1 MAVRG
6 ESEFLNL
13 PFAEKL
19 EFLYGL
25 PARQKRDLILSAPEA
40 ERLVQSFSPET
51 LFYTVKEI
59 GSADSGD
66 LLSLAVPEQIQGL
79 FDLDCWT
86 RDRPNLERMREWVEA
101 LTEGGRKRMAEGLMG
116 LDMEM
121 MALLLRQYFRVHR
134 LDDPLTAAD
143 VPSDRFVQFD
153 EHYLIEF
160 QRHDAILQPLVDF
173 LEEVFERDYTYFTAL
188 MEEVYWS
195 VEAELEE
202 EAYQFR
208 RARLSDRGFPDF
220 FDAQDVFAYLNPRE
234 FLKIRAAHSAPA
246 RDNQVREDELLPHGV
261 APVIPD
267 TDLSLFNTALTAGF
281 AAQGQRQLRSE
292 MALVSNQVLVASA
305 VDFGN
310 LEAVRVAV
318 EMTHH
323 YLNLGLEHLAGGD
336 LDTAIEHL
344 RATHLKLLFRLGV
357 SLTIDLRK
365 RAEEVTARLG
375 LDPAHGRDIAYLD
388 SPYREALGGFL
399 ERRPRFFGGLDAG
412 GSVTMRDFVSMR
424 DLHLAYATLDQ
435 IETIRELF
443 TKLLAIEI
451 ASAAFRAE
459 TAGREVRL
467 GQILITA
474 LARAAL
480 ERDTGHRLTPAP
492 IEASRLGELYAA
504 IMTPGGRPARLTDD
518 FRQMVEATMTARLD
532 ATARAR
538 AAAFVGSCLSVLE
551 EDLAELDPRAIDP
564 RFLRSLLVRR
574 G

>member
-1 MAVRG
+1 MPSIRQ
-6 ESEFLNL
+6 EEFLSL
-13 PFAEKL
+13 PFKAKL

-86 RDRPNLERMREWVEA
+86 RDRPNLDRMREWIEA
-101 LTEGGRKRMAEGLMG
+101 LTEAGRQRMAEGLMG

-121 MALLLRQYFRVHR
+121 LALLLRQYFRVHR

-143 VPSDRFVQFD
+143 VPSDRFLQFD
-153 EHYLIEF
+153 EHYIIEF
-160 QRHDAILQPLVDF
+160 QHHDAILQPLVDF
-173 LEEVFERDYTYFTAL
+173 LEEVFERDYTYFATL
-188 MEEVYWS
+188 MEEIYWS
-195 VEAELEE
+195 VETELEE

-208 RARLSDRGFPDF
+208 RARLNDRGFPDF
-220 FDAQDVFAYLNPRE
+220 FEAQDVFAYVNPHD
-234 FLKIRAAHSAPA
+234 FLKIRAGYTAPTRA
-246 RDNQVREDELLPHGV
+246 DLLRDDEVVPHQM
-261 APVIPD
+261 APVLAD
-267 TDLSLFNTALTAGF
+267 TDLSLFNTALMAGF

-305 VDFGN
+305 VDFGD

-323 YLNLGLEHLAGGD
+323 YLNLGLENLAGGE
-336 LDTAIEHL
+336 LNNAIEHL
-344 RATHLKLLFRLGV
+344 RDTHLKLLFRLGV

-365 RAEEVTARLG
+365 RAEQITAALG
-375 LDPAHGRDIAYLD
+375 LDPARVKEISYLD
-388 SPYREALGGFL
+388 SPYREALAGFL
-399 ERRPRFFGGLDAG
+399 ERRPRFFEGLSG
-412 GSVTMRDFVSMR
+412 NGSVAMRDFGAMR
-424 DLHLAYATLDQ
+424 DVHLGHAVLDQ
-435 IETIRELF
+435 IEAMRDLF
-443 TKLLAIEI
+443 QSLLAINI
-451 ASAAFRAE
+451 AAPAFRAE
-459 TAGREVRL
+459 TAGREIRL

-474 LARAAL
+474 FARAAID
-480 ERDTGHRLTPAP
+480 RKPDQRLTPAP
-492 IEASRLGELYAA
+492 IEASRLGELYMA
-504 IMTPGGRPARLTDD
+504 IMTPGGRPARLTEGFRRQVETALAARMD
-518 FRQMVEATMTARLD
+518 FP
-532 ATARAR
+532 ARAR
-538 AAAFVGSCLSVLE
+538 SAGFVASCLSVLE

-564 RFLRSLLVRR
+564 RFLRSLLIRR

>member
-1 MAVRG
+1 MPSTRQ
-6 ESEFLNL
+6 EEFLSL
-13 PFAEKL
+13 PFKAKL

-86 RDRPNLERMREWVEA
+86 RDHLNLDRMREWIEA
-101 LTEGGRKRMAEGLMG
+101 LTESGRTRMAEGLMG

-121 MALLLRQYFRVHR
+121 MALLLRQYFRVQR

-143 VPSDRFVQFD
+143 VPSGRFVQFD
-153 EHYLIEF
+153 EHYIIEF
-160 QRHDAILQPLVDF
+160 QHHDAILQPLVDF

-188 MEEVYWS
+188 MEEIYWS
-195 VEAELEE
+195 EEAELEE

-208 RARLSDRGFPDF
+208 RARLNDRGFPDF
-220 FDAQDVFAYLNPRE
+220 FEAQDVFAYVNPHD
-234 FLKIRAAHSAPA
+234 FLKIRAGYPAPTRA
-246 RDNQVREDELLPHGV
+246 DLLRDDELVPHEM
-261 APVIPD
+261 APVAAGI
-267 TDLSLFNTALTAGF
+267 DLSLFNTALMAGF

-305 VDFGN
+305 VDFGD

-323 YLNLGLEHLAGGD
+323 YLNLGLEHLAAGD
-336 LDTAIEHL
+336 LNNAIEHL
-344 RATHLKLLFRLGV
+344 RDTHLKLLFRLGV

-365 RAEEVTARLG
+365 RAEQVTAALG
-375 LDPAHGRDIAYLD
+375 LDPARAREIAYLD
-388 SPYREALGGFL
+388 SPYREALAGLL
-399 ERRPRFFGGLDAG
+399 ERRPRFFGGLDG
-412 GSVTMRDFVSMR
+412 DGSVAMRDFGAMR
-424 DLHLAYATLDQ
+424 DLHLCHAALDR
-435 IETIRELF
+435 IEAMRELF
-443 TKLLAIEI
+443 HALLAIDI
-451 ASAAFRAE
+451 AAPAFRAG
-459 TAGREVRL
+459 TAGREIRL

-474 LARAAL
+474 FARAAL
-480 ERDTGHRLTPAP
+480 DRKPDHRLTPAP
-492 IEASRLGELYAA
+492 IEASRLGELYMA
-504 IMTPGGRPARLTDD
+504 IMTPGGRPARLTEG
-518 FRQMVEATMTARLD
+518 FRRQVDTALAARMD
-532 ATARAR
+532 AGARAR
-538 AAAFVGSCLSVLE
+538 AADFVASCLSVLE

-564 RFLRSLLVRR
+564 RFLRSLLIRR

>member
-1 MAVRG
+1 MSSTRQQ
-6 ESEFLNL
+6 EFLSL
-13 PFAEKL
+13 PFKAKL

-86 RDRPNLERMREWVEA
+86 RDRPNLDRMREWIEA
-101 LTEGGRKRMAEGLMG
+101 LTEAGRKRMTEGLMG

-153 EHYLIEF
+153 EHYIIEF
-160 QRHDAILQPLVDF
+160 QHHDAILQPLVDF
-173 LEEVFERDYTYFTAL
+173 LEEVFERDYTYFATL
-188 MEEVYWS
+188 MEEIYWS
-195 VEAELEE
+195 GEAELEE

-208 RARLSDRGFPDF
+208 RARLNDRGFPDF
-220 FDAQDVFAYLNPRE
+220 FEAQDVFAYVNPQD
-234 FLKIRAAHSAPA
+234 FLKIRAGYAAPTRA
-246 RDNQVREDELLPHGV
+246 DLMRDDELVPHGM
-261 APVIPD
+261 APVSAD
-267 TDLSLFNTALTAGF
+267 TDLSLFNTALMAGF
-281 AAQGQRQLRSE
+281 AAHGQRQLRSE

-305 VDFGN
+305 VDFGD

-318 EMTHH
+318 ERTHH

-336 LDTAIEHL
+336 LNNAIEHL
-344 RATHLKLLFRLGV
+344 RDTHLKLLFRLGV

-365 RAEEVTARLG
+365 RAEQVTAALG
-375 LDPAHGRDIAYLD
+375 LDPARAREIAYLD

-399 ERRPRFFGGLDAG
+399 ERRPRFFAGLEEQGA
-412 GSVTMRDFVSMR
+412 VVMRDFAAMR
-424 DLHLAYATLDQ
+424 DLHLGYAVIDQ
-435 IETIRELF
+435 IEAIRDLF
-443 TKLLAIEI
+443 RELLAINI
-451 ASAAFRAE
+451 AAPAFRAE
-459 TAGREVRL
+459 TAGREIRL

-474 LARAAL
+474 FARAAL
-480 ERDTGHRLTPAP
+480 DRKTDHRLTPAP

-504 IMTPGGRPARLTDD
+504 IMTPGGRPARLTEG
-518 FRQMVEATMTARLD
+518 FRRLVDAALVARLD
-532 ATARAR
+532 ETARAR
-538 AAAFVGSCLSVLE
+538 SAGFVASCLSVLE

-564 RFLRSLLVRR
+564 RFLRSLLIRR

>member
-1 MAVRG
+1 MPSPRQ
-6 ESEFLNL
+6 EEFLSL
-13 PFAEKL
+13 PFKAKL

-66 LLSLAVPEQIQGL
+66 LLSLAIPEQIQGL

-86 RDRPNLERMREWVEA
+86 RDRPNLDRMREWIEA
-101 LTEGGRKRMAEGLMG
+101 LTEGGRKRMTEGLMG

-153 EHYLIEF
+153 EHYIIEF

-188 MEEVYWS
+188 MEEIYWS

-208 RARLSDRGFPDF
+208 RARLNDRGFPDF
-220 FDAQDVFAYLNPRE
+220 FEAQDVFAYINPRD
-234 FLKIRAAHSAPA
+234 FLKIRAGYDAPTRA
-246 RDNQVREDELLPHGV
+246 DLLRDDELVPHGM
-261 APVIPD
+261 APVPSD
-267 TDLSLFNTALTAGF
+267 TDLSLFNTALMAGF

-292 MALVSNQVLVASA
+292 MALVSNEVLVASA
-305 VDFGN
+305 VDFGD
-310 LEAVRVAV
+310 LDAVRVAV
-318 EMTHH
+318 ERTHH
-323 YLNLGLEHLAGGD
+323 YLNLGLEYLAAGD
-336 LDTAIEHL
+336 LNNAIEHL
-344 RATHLKLLFRLGV
+344 RDTHLKLLFRLGV

-365 RAEEVTARLG
+365 RAEQVTAALG
-375 LDPAHGRDIAYLD
+375 LDHARGREIAYLD
-388 SPYREALGGFL
+388 SPYREALDGFL
-399 ERRPRFFGGLDAG
+399 ERRPRFFGGLEG
-412 GSVTMRDFVSMR
+412 QGSVALRDFAAMR
-424 DLHLAYATLDQ
+424 DLHLSHAALDQ
-435 IETIRELF
+435 IEAMRELF
-443 TKLLAIEI
+443 GTLLGINI
-451 ASAAFRAE
+451 ASPAFRAE
-459 TAGREVRL
+459 TAGREIRL

-474 LARAAL
+474 FARAAL
-480 ERDTGHRLTPAP
+480 DRKSDQGLTPTP
-492 IEASRLGELYAA
+492 IEASRLGEVYMA
-504 IMTPGGRPARLTDD
+504 IMTGGGRPARLTEG
-518 FRQMVEATMTARLD
+518 FRVMVDAALSARMD
-532 ATARAR
+532 EKARSR
-538 AAAFVGSCLSVLE
+538 SAAFVASCLSVLE

-564 RFLRSLLVRR
+564 RFLRSLLIRR

>member
-1 MAVRG
+1 MTSARQA
-6 ESEFLNL
+6 EFLSL
-13 PFAEKL
+13 PFKAKL

-25 PARQKRDLILSAPEA
+25 PARQKRDLIMSAPEA

-86 RDRPNLERMREWVEA
+86 RDRPNLDRMREWIEA

-153 EHYLIEF
+153 EHYIIEF

-188 MEEVYWS
+188 MEEIYWS

-208 RARLSDRGFPDF
+208 RARLNDRGFPDF
-220 FDAQDVFAYLNPRE
+220 FEAQDVFAYINPHD
-234 FLKIRAAHSAPA
+234 FLKIRAGYGAPTRA
-246 RDNQVREDELLPHGV
+246 DLLRDDELVPHGM
-261 APVIPD
+261 APVPAD

-292 MALVSNQVLVASA
+292 MALVTNQVLVASA
-305 VDFGN
+305 VDFGDV
-310 LEAVRVAV
+310 EAVRVAV
-318 EMTHH
+318 EMAHH
-323 YLNLGLEHLAGGD
+323 YLNLGLEYLAAGD
-336 LDTAIEHL
+336 LNNAIEHL
-344 RATHLKLLFRLGV
+344 RDTHLKLLFRLGV

-365 RAEEVTARLG
+365 RAERAVAALG
-375 LDPAHGRDIAYLD
+375 LEAAHGRDIGYLD

-399 ERRPRFFGGLDAG
+399 ERRPRFFAGLDG
-412 GSVTMRDFVSMR
+412 RGSVAMRDFAAMR
-424 DLHLAYATLDQ
+424 DLHLAYAALDE
-435 IETIRELF
+435 IEAMRGLFGELLTIN
-443 TKLLAIEI
+443 I
-451 ASAAFRAE
+451 AAPAFRAE
-459 TAGREVRL
+459 TAGREIRL
-467 GQILITA
+467 SQILITA
-474 LARAAL
+474 FARAAL
-480 ERDTGHRLTPAP
+480 ERKPEQRLTPSP
-492 IEASRLGELYAA
+492 IETSRLGELYMA
-504 IMTPGGRPARLTDD
+504 IMTGGGRPARLSEG
-518 FRQMVEATMTARLD
+518 FRRMVDAALAARMDEA
-532 ATARAR
+532 ARAHSAR
-538 AAAFVGSCLSVLE
+538 FVASCLSVLE

-564 RFLRSLLVRR
+564 RFLRSLLIRR

>member
-1 MAVRG
+1 MTSARQA
-6 ESEFLNL
+6 EFLSL
-13 PFAEKL
+13 PFKAKL

-86 RDRPNLERMREWVEA
+86 RDRPNLDRMREWIEA

-153 EHYLIEF
+153 EHYIIEF
-160 QRHDAILQPLVDF
+160 QRHDASLQPLVDF

-188 MEEVYWS
+188 MEEIYWS

-208 RARLSDRGFPDF
+208 RARLNDRGFPDF
-220 FDAQDVFAYLNPRE
+220 FEAQDVFAYINPHD
-234 FLKIRAAHSAPA
+234 FLKIRAAYGAPTRA
-246 RDNQVREDELLPHGV
+246 DLLRDDELVPHGM
-261 APVIPD
+261 APVPAD

-281 AAQGQRQLRSE
+281 AGQGQRQLRSE
-292 MALVSNQVLVASA
+292 MALVTNQVLVASA
-305 VDFGN
+305 VDFGD

-323 YLNLGLEHLAGGD
+323 YLNLGLEYLAAGE
-336 LDTAIEHL
+336 LNNAIEHL
-344 RATHLKLLFRLGV
+344 RDTHLKLLFRLGV

-365 RAEEVTARLG
+365 RAEQTVTALG
-375 LDPAHGRDIAYLD
+375 LDAARGRDIAYLD
-388 SPYREALGGFL
+388 SPYREALGGV
-399 ERRPRFFGGLDAG
+399 RRAVGNQYRGPRLPR
-412 GSVTMRDFVSMR
+412 RDR
-424 DLHLAYATLDQ
+424 RA
-435 IETIRELF
+435 RN
-443 TKLLAIEI
+443 
-451 ASAAFRAE
+451 SARPNPDHRFR
-459 TAGREVRL
+459 
-467 GQILITA
+467 
-474 LARAAL
+474 
-480 ERDTGHRLTPAP
+480 PC
-492 IEASRLGELYAA
+492 
-504 IMTPGGRPARLTDD
+504 
-518 FRQMVEATMTARLD
+518 
-532 ATARAR
+532 RAR
-538 AAAFVGSCLSVLE
+538 AQTRTAAHP
-551 EDLAELDPRAIDP
+551 LADRDEPARRIVHGDNDRRRTAGKACRGLPPDGRCGAGGADGRGRVRALGP
-564 RFLRSLLVRR
+564 LRRLMSERA
-574 G
+574 

>member
-1 MAVRG
+1 MPSTRQ
-6 ESEFLNL
+6 EEFLSL
-13 PFAEKL
+13 PFKAKL

-86 RDRPNLERMREWVEA
+86 RDRPNLDRMREWIEA
-101 LTEGGRKRMAEGLMG
+101 LTEAGRKRMTEGLMG

-153 EHYLIEF
+153 EHYIIEF
-160 QRHDAILQPLVDF
+160 QHHDAILQPLVDF

-188 MEEVYWS
+188 MEEIYWS

-208 RARLSDRGFPDF
+208 RARLNDRGFPDF
-220 FDAQDVFAYLNPRE
+220 FDAQDVFAYVNPRE
-234 FLKIRAAHSAPA
+234 FLKIRAGYTAPTRA
-246 RDNQVREDELLPHGV
+246 DLLRDDELVPHGM
-261 APVIPD
+261 APVPAD
-267 TDLSLFNTALTAGF
+267 TDLSLFNTALMAGF

-305 VDFGN
+305 VDFGD
-310 LEAVRVAV
+310 LDAVRVAV

-323 YLNLGLEHLAGGD
+323 YLNLGLEFLAAGE
-336 LDTAIEHL
+336 LNNAIEHL
-344 RATHLKLLFRLGV
+344 RDTHLKLLFRLGV

-365 RAEEVTARLG
+365 RAEQVTAALG
-375 LDPAHGRDIAYLD
+375 LDPARAREIAYLD

-399 ERRPRFFGGLDAG
+399 ERRPRFFGGLDG
-412 GSVTMRDFVSMR
+412 QGSVTLRDFAAMR
-424 DLHLAYATLDQ
+424 DLHLAHAALDQ
-435 IETIRELF
+435 IEAMRDLF
-443 TKLLAIEI
+443 QALLGINI
-451 ASAAFRAE
+451 GSPAFRAE
-459 TAGREVRL
+459 TAGREIRL

-474 LARAAL
+474 FARAAL
-480 ERDTGHRLTPAP
+480 DRKPDQRLTPAP
-492 IEASRLGELYAA
+492 IEASRLGELYMA
-504 IMTPGGRPARLTDD
+504 IMTGGGRPARLTEG
-518 FRQMVEATMTARLD
+518 FRVMVD
-532 ATARAR
+532 AALAERMDETARAR
-538 AAAFVGSCLSVLE
+538 SAGFIASCLSVLE

-564 RFLRSLLVRR
+564 RFLRSLLIRR

>member
-1 MAVRG
+1 MPSIRQ
-6 ESEFLNL
+6 EEFLSL
-13 PFAEKL
+13 PFKAKL

-86 RDRPNLERMREWVEA
+86 RDRPNLDRMREWIEA
-101 LTEGGRKRMAEGLMG
+101 LTEAGRQRMAEGLMG

-121 MALLLRQYFRVHR
+121 LALLLRQYFRVHR

-143 VPSDRFVQFD
+143 VPSDRFLQFD
-153 EHYLIEF
+153 EHYIIEF
-160 QRHDAILQPLVDF
+160 QHHDAILQPLVDF
-173 LEEVFERDYTYFTAL
+173 LEEVFERDYTYFATL
-188 MEEVYWS
+188 MEEIYWS
-195 VEAELEE
+195 VETELEE

-208 RARLSDRGFPDF
+208 RARLNDRGFPDF
-220 FDAQDVFAYLNPRE
+220 FEAQDVFAYVNPHD
-234 FLKIRAAHSAPA
+234 FLKIRAGYTAPTRA
-246 RDNQVREDELLPHGV
+246 DLLRDDEVVPHQM
-261 APVIPD
+261 APVLAD
-267 TDLSLFNTALTAGF
+267 TDLSLFNTALMAGF

-305 VDFGN
+305 VDFGD

-323 YLNLGLEHLAGGD
+323 YLNLGLENLAGGE
-336 LDTAIEHL
+336 LNNAIEHL
-344 RATHLKLLFRLGV
+344 RDTHLKLLFRLGV

-365 RAEEVTARLG
+365 RAEQITAALG
-375 LDPAHGRDIAYLD
+375 LDPARVKEISYLD
-388 SPYREALGGFL
+388 SPYREALAGFL
-399 ERRPRFFGGLDAG
+399 ERRPRFFEGLTG
-412 GSVTMRDFVSMR
+412 NGSVAMRDFGAMR
-424 DLHLAYATLDQ
+424 DVHLGHAVLDQ
-435 IETIRELF
+435 IEAMRDLF
-443 TKLLAIEI
+443 QSLLAINI
-451 ASAAFRAE
+451 AAPAFRAE
-459 TAGREVRL
+459 TAGREIRL

-474 LARAAL
+474 FARAAL
-480 ERDTGHRLTPAP
+480 DRKPDQRMTPAP
-492 IEASRLGELYAA
+492 IESSRLGELYMA
-504 IMTPGGRPARLTDD
+504 IMTPGGRPARLTEG
-518 FRQMVEATMTARLD
+518 FRRQVEAALAARMDSAAL
-532 ATARAR
+532 ARSAG
-538 AAAFVGSCLSVLE
+538 FVASCLSVLE

-564 RFLRSLLVRR
+564 RFLRSLLIRR

>member
-1 MAVRG
+1 MPSTRQ
-6 ESEFLNL
+6 EEFLSL
-13 PFAEKL
+13 PFKAKL

-86 RDRPNLERMREWVEA
+86 RDRPNLDRMREWIEA
-101 LTEGGRKRMAEGLMG
+101 LTEAGRKRMTEGLMG

-153 EHYLIEF
+153 EHYIIEF
-160 QRHDAILQPLVDF
+160 QHHDAILQPLVDF

-188 MEEVYWS
+188 MEEIYWS

-208 RARLSDRGFPDF
+208 RARLNDRGFPDF
-220 FDAQDVFAYLNPRE
+220 FDAQDVFAYVNPRE
-234 FLKIRAAHSAPA
+234 FLKIRAGYTAPTRA
-246 RDNQVREDELLPHGV
+246 DLLRDDELVPHGM
-261 APVIPD
+261 APVPAD
-267 TDLSLFNTALTAGF
+267 TDLSLFNTALMAGF

-305 VDFGN
+305 VDFGD
-310 LEAVRVAV
+310 LDAVRVAV

-323 YLNLGLEHLAGGD
+323 YLNLGLEHLAAGD
-336 LDTAIEHL
+336 LNNAIEHL
-344 RATHLKLLFRLGV
+344 RDTHLKLLFRLGV

-365 RAEEVTARLG
+365 RAEQMTAALG
-375 LDPAHGRDIAYLD
+375 LDPARTREIAYLD
-388 SPYREALGGFL
+388 SPYREALAGFL
-399 ERRPRFFGGLDAG
+399 ERRPRFFGGLEG
-412 GSVTMRDFVSMR
+412 QGSVVLRDFAAMR
-424 DLHLAYATLDQ
+424 DLHLAHAALDQ
-435 IETIRELF
+435 IEAMRDLF
-443 TKLLAIEI
+443 QALLAIDI
-451 ASAAFRAE
+451 GSPAFRAE
-459 TAGREVRL
+459 TAGREIRL

-474 LARAAL
+474 FARAAL
-480 ERDTGHRLTPAP
+480 DRKPDQRLTPAP
-492 IEASRLGELYAA
+492 IEASRLGELYMA
-504 IMTPGGRPARLTDD
+504 IMTGGGRPARLTEG
-518 FRQMVEATMTARLD
+518 FRVMVDAALAARMD
-532 ATARAR
+532 ETARAR
-538 AAAFVGSCLSVLE
+538 SAGFVASCLSVLE

-564 RFLRSLLVRR
+564 RFLRSLLIRR

>member
-1 MAVRG
+1 MPSIRQ
-6 ESEFLNL
+6 EEFLSL
-13 PFAEKL
+13 PFKAKL

-86 RDRPNLERMREWVEA
+86 RDRPNLDRMREWIEA
-101 LTEGGRKRMAEGLMG
+101 LTESGRKRMTEGLMG

-153 EHYLIEF
+153 EHYIIEF

-188 MEEVYWS
+188 MEEIYWS

-208 RARLSDRGFPDF
+208 RARLNDRGFPDF
-220 FDAQDVFAYLNPRE
+220 FEAQDVFAYINPRD
-234 FLKIRAAHSAPA
+234 FLKIRAGYDAPTRA
-246 RDNQVREDELLPHGV
+246 DLLRDDELVPHGM
-261 APVIPD
+261 APVPSD
-267 TDLSLFNTALTAGF
+267 TDLSLFNTALMAGF

-305 VDFGN
+305 VDFGD
-310 LEAVRVAV
+310 LDAVRVAV

-323 YLNLGLEHLAGGD
+323 YLNLGLEYLAAGE
-336 LDTAIEHL
+336 LNNAIEHL
-344 RATHLKLLFRLGV
+344 RDTHLKLLFRLGV

-365 RAEEVTARLG
+365 RAEQVTAGLG
-375 LDPAHGRDIAYLD
+375 LDPTRGREIVYLD
-388 SPYREALGGFL
+388 SPYREALEGFL
-399 ERRPRFFGGLDAG
+399 ERRPRFFGGLEG
-412 GSVTMRDFVSMR
+412 QGSVVLRDFAAMR
-424 DLHLAYATLDQ
+424 DLHLSHAALDQ
-435 IETIRELF
+435 IEAMRELF
-443 TKLLAIEI
+443 RALLEINI
-451 ASAAFRAE
+451 ASPAFRAE
-459 TAGREVRL
+459 TAGREIRL

-474 LARAAL
+474 FARAAL
-480 ERDTGHRLTPAP
+480 DRKPDQRLAPAP
-492 IEASRLGELYAA
+492 IEASRLGELYMA
-504 IMTPGGRPARLTDD
+504 IMTGGGRPARLTEG
-518 FRQMVEATMTARLD
+518 FRLMVDAALAARMD
-532 ATARAR
+532 ETARAHS
-538 AAAFVGSCLSVLE
+538 AGFIASCLSVLE

-564 RFLRSLLVRR
+564 RFLRSLLIRR